1 MNLSLTNKFAVVCGS
16 SQGLG
21 LAAAVELATW
31 GANCILLARN
41 KESLKKAVDSLPNNG
56 VQQHTFSVADFTD
69 TAAVQRAIEGIVAE
83 HNIEILVNNSG
94 GPKPGLITDAA
105 PEDFMNGFQQ
115 HLINNRNLVQAVLPG
130 MKSAHYGRIINII
143 STSVKTPLPNLG
155 VSNTI
160 RAAVAAW
167 AKTLSNEVGQYNITV
182 NNVLPG
188 LTATARLS
196 SLIAGTAEKSSQ
208 SVENVE
214 QGMLATIP
222 MKRFGEAAEIA
233 NVIAFLASPAASY
246 LTGVSIPVDGGRTP
260 TLS

>member
-21 LAAAVELATW
+21 LASAVELAAL

-41 KESLKKAVDSLPNNG
+41 KESLEKALSSLPNKGN
-56 VQQHTFSVADFTD
+56 QQHTYVVADFSD
-69 TAAVQRAIEGIVAE
+69 PEAVQSAIQGIVARE
-83 HNIEILVNNSG
+83 NIEILVNNTG
-94 GPKPGLITDAA
+94 GPKAGLITDASS
-105 PEDFMNGFQQ
+105 EDFLHAFQQ
-115 HLINNRNLVQAVLPG
+115 HLINNRNLVEAVLPG
-130 MKSAHYGRIINII
+130 MRSAGYGRIINII

-167 AKTLSNEVGQYNITV
+167 AKTLSNEVGEYNITV

-196 SLIAGTAEKSSQ
+196 SLIAGTAEKSNRSTE
-208 SVENVE
+208 SVE
-214 QGMLATIP
+214 QGMIGSIP

-233 NVIAFLASPAASY
+233 HVVAFLASPAASY